1 MSSSST
7 ISCKRKVVC
16 VFSLVGVLPPFS
28 WPYITW
34 AEESRSFE
42 EEEMKE
48 RTRRR
53 RASEVH
59 YGAVSVIKWRRCRG
73 RAEGPEF
80 PELDVGGL
88 SALNPSPSQPLS
100 FWGANRDTCFF
111 KVKSYG
117 AHVFEHLRKCG
128 LWNET
133 DSNAGKHFSSIGS
146 FNLSIQVGSLKNF
159 QHLLN
164 NVFMTKRQRK
174 RTWVIAEILNVI
186 QPRYCT

>member
-1 MSSSST
+1 MQHEPFF
-7 ISCKRKVVC
+7 SCKEKSC

-34 AEESRSFE
+34 AEKSRSFE

-53 RASEVH
+53 RASACEVH

-73 RAEGPEF
+73 RAKGPEF

-88 SALNPSPSQPLS
+88 CALNPSPSQPLS
-100 FWGANRDTCFF
+100 FWAANRDTCFF
-111 KVKSYG
+111 KVRVMVHTFSNLWG
-117 AHVFEHLRKCG
+117 IWG

-133 DSNAGKHFSSIGS
+133 DSKVGKHFSSIDLIRWS
-146 FNLSIQVGSLKNF
+146 KSAPWKAFSTFSTMCL
-159 QHLLN
+159 
-164 NVFMTKRQRK
+164 
-174 RTWVIAEILNVI
+174 W
-186 QPRYCT
+186 PRGKGRGLG